1 MNPRRVAVLFGKEV
15 LHGPKNFVFIFALV
29 VPLVLS
35 LVMSLLF
42 GTLFSGR
49 PRLGIADEGHS
60 QLPRLAAGLDSLIL
74 KQYATAT
81 ELRQAVERGAVDLG
95 IALPP
100 GFDERLQQGDPAG
113 LAAYIWGQSLLKN
126 RAVLGTTFVVLVR
139 QIAGQETPVEIVPET
154 LGDADS
160 TPWEQRLLPLVVLMA
175 VVLGGSMVPATSL
188 VNEKQKRT
196 LGAVVVTP
204 ASLADVFFAKV
215 LVGAILGLLTG
226 TLTLA
231 INRAWGAQPALLL
244 LVLALGAI
252 LAAVFGILLGA
263 FVKDVNSLFATLKAI
278 GILLYAPAFLYL
290 FPEIPEWIGRIFPT
304 YYLIAPV
311 VEITQRGG
319 TWADVAWQLAVLV
332 VLIAALIGATALV
345 AGKMRLQEA

>member
-1 MNPRRVAVLFGKEV
+1 MSPRRVGVLFGKEV
-15 LHGPKNFVFIFALV
+15 LHGPKNFIFIFALV
-29 VPLVLS
+29 VPVVLS

-42 GTLFSGR
+42 GTLFSGK
-49 PRLGIADEGHS
+49 PRLGIADEGNS

-74 KQYATAT
+74 KQYATAA

-100 GFDERLQQGDPAG
+100 GFDDQLKEGKTAQM
-113 LAAYIWGQSLLKN
+113 AAYVWGQSLLKN

-139 QIAGQETPVEIVPET
+139 EIAGQEAPVEIVPVT
-154 LGDADS
+154 LGDAES
-160 TPWEQRLLPLVVLMA
+160 APWEERLLPLVVLMA

-204 ASLADVFFAKV
+204 TSLSDVFVAKA

-226 TLTLA
+226 ALTLA
-231 INRAWGAQPALLL
+231 INRAWGGQPLLLL
-244 LVLALGAI
+244 LVLALGAVV
-252 LAAVFGILLGA
+252 AAIFGVLLGA
-263 FVKDVNSLFATLKAI
+263 LVKDVNSLFATLKAI

-311 VEITQRGG
+311 VEITQRGA
-319 TWADVAWQLAVLV
+319 TWADVGWQILVLV
-332 VLIAALIGATALV
+332 VLIVTLMGATAFV
-345 AGKMRLQEA
+345 AGKMRLQET